1 MRILLS
7 LLALSLLPLH
17 ASPIEA
23 GQAINITVQG
33 VPASEAARLNGTYPV
48 SDSGVIRMWEVGSI
62 RAAGVD
68 SSVLAQRIEQAYKAA
83 EIYTNPVFQVISD
96 SSDIIKQQIVT
107 VGGKVRAPGAK
118 PYQKGMTLFEAVAA
132 AGGPTE
138 FGAKNRV
145 RLYRNKKVYT
155 YDLGLAEHKMLLV
168 YPNDIIDIPAKNWIG
183 Q

>member
-1 MRILLS
+1 MRLILT
-7 LLALSLLPLH
+7 LLALGLFNLH
-17 ASPIEA
+17 ASPIES
-23 GQAINITVQG
+23 GQAIEITVQG
-33 VPASEAARLNGTYPV
+33 VPPSEAARLNGTYPV
-48 SDSGVIRMWEVGSI
+48 SDGGYITMWEVGDI

-68 SSVLAQRIEQAYKAA
+68 SAVLGKRIAAAYKAA
-83 EIYTNPVFQVISD
+83 EIYTNPTFQVISD

-107 VGGKVRAPGAK
+107 IGGKVRNPGPK

-155 YDLGLAEHKMLLV
+155 YDLGRAEHKMLLV